1 MKKVKVGNATLLID
15 QIPKEL
21 ATEEVFQNIWD
32 IHPIGFN
39 KIQMYDKEVYIPRW
53 QQAFGKDYLFS
64 KQVSKAEPISET
76 LLPFL
81 EWTKQF
87 NSNYNGLL
95 LNWYDS
101 DLKHYIGKHRD
112 SEVGLIKDS
121 PIITISL
128 GATRKFR
135 MREVGKKGFNDLEV
149 SNGFVLVIPWE
160 TNKHFTHEVPYSEHY
175 PGKRI
180 SITVRAFK

>member
-1 MKKVKVGNATLLID
+1 MKRIKVGNATLLVD
-15 QIPKEL
+15 QIPEEL
-21 ATEEVFQNIWD
+21 ATEEIFQNIWN
-32 IHPIGFN
+32 IHPAGFN
-39 KIQMYDKEVYIPRW
+39 RIQMYDKEVYIPRW

-64 KQVSKAEPISET
+64 KQVSKAEPIPNV
-76 LLPFL
+76 LVPFL
-81 EWTKQF
+81 EWTQQF
-87 NSNYNGLL
+87 NPYYNGLL

-112 SEVGLIKDS
+112 SEAGLIKDS

-135 MREVGKKGFNDLEV
+135 MREVGKKGFDDLEV
-149 SNGFVLVIPWE
+149 SNGSVVVIPWA
-160 TNKHFTHEVPYSEHY
+160 TNKLFTHEVPYSEAY